1 MEINLGN
8 ITVIY
13 PNEKQGKDR
22 KLNLFTDG
30 DLLQINFID
39 DTLPSGGITLDLTQL
54 ELLSDTLNL
63 IIKNKLI
70 EPYED

>member
-8 ITVIY
+8 ITVVY
-13 PNEKQGKDR
+13 PNEKQGTDR

-30 DLLQINFID
+30 DLLHINFID
-39 DTLPSGGITLDLTQL
+39 DTLPVGGITLDLTQL

-70 EPYED
+70 EPIED